1 MSPEVLEFGDVTV
14 DLRRMSVMRAGRPV
28 SLEPKTF
35 DVLRYLI
42 EHRDRLV
49 TKEEL
54 LDAAWKDTF
63 VTPNVLTRAV
73 AQMRKALGDDAFEA
87 RYIETVAKR
96 GYRFI
101 APVTVHGAEASA
113 PSRPAA
119 PHASPA
125 TSPVA
130 ASPARRRS
138 VGAVAAIGVII
149 AAIGFGIYA
158 MRDHGPA
165 AISDAATEQLP
176 MRRFTTGSQSYSFPS
191 ISPDGRTIAYS
202 SDVTGAMEI
211 YTAGL
216 TPGNRE
222 VALTSDGGQN
232 MNAEWSPDG
241 QWISYHSRKNGGIW
255 IVPSSGGTARRVV
268 EFGSQA
274 SWTPDGRRLVF
285 TSDAGGMAVQ
295 SILWSVDRDGGDRR
309 QVTKLGAPRGGHSKP
324 AISSNGRLVVFGVTH
339 GHIGVE
345 VWTMPMDAEI
355 GTKIGDGHSARFSPD
370 GSAVYWISRTPEG
383 NDTLMRV
390 GIDERGA
397 PTGQAE
403 EVQQFAGNF
412 VGGFSIARNGNTVLW
427 LFRGAGNIW
436 AVDVPSPGVKA
447 APPVALTSDD
457 VRNSYPS
464 HSREGR
470 IAFQQFAP
478 GQPPSVW
485 AIDEDGKNREAL
497 TVGLSVGVWNPQ
509 WTPDGKRLFVQ
520 TGARGQKTRFAWLDV
535 ATKQLT
541 PLAISTDGILSQR
554 LSPDGREIV
563 FHVIDAGGV
572 INVWTQVLDGGSRK
586 QLTFDSEAMSY
597 PMWSPDGRSL
607 VVEIKRGDDTHM
619 GVMSRDGGPV
629 ELLVTE
635 RGQSWPYSWA
645 PDNDRIA
652 FAGAR
657 DGVWNIYTVSRSTKA
672 ITQLTDFNSVQGY
685 VRYPSWSPARPRI
698 VFERAEQRGSL
709 WTAKLR

>member
-1 MSPEVLEFGDVTV
+1 MAPEVFQFGDVTV
-14 DLRRMSVMRAGRPV
+14 DLRRMLVLRGNEPV

-35 DVLRYLI
+35 DVLRYLL

-54 LDAAWKDTF
+54 LDAAWRDTF

-73 AQMRKALGDDAFEA
+73 AQLRKAIGDDAFEA

-101 APVTVHGAEASA
+101 APVVTDPFGAAGPDVSARSTAATATV
-113 PSRPAA
+113 SRPPRRGPIAV
-119 PHASPA
+119 
-125 TSPVA
+125 VA
-130 ASPARRRS
+130 AGCLLAA
-138 VGAVAAIGVII
+138 AV
-149 AAIGFGIYA
+149 GFGMFA
-158 MRDHGPA
+158 MRERAGLDVTAPA
-165 AISDAATEQLP
+165 QLS
-176 MRRFTTGSQSYSFPS
+176 MRRFTTGSQSYSFPA

-211 YTAGL
+211 YTAGFAA
-216 TPGNRE
+216 GGRE

-255 IVPSSGGTARRVV
+255 IVPSGGGTARRVV

-274 SWTPDGRRLVF
+274 TWTPDGRRLVF
-285 TSDAGGMAVQ
+285 TSDAGGMAAQ

-324 AISSNGRLVVFGVTH
+324 AISPNGRVVAFGVAN
-339 GHIGVE
+339 GHISVE
-345 VWTMPMDAEI
+345 VWTMPMDGETR
-355 GTKIGDGHSARFSPD
+355 TKIGEGHSPRFSPD
-370 GSAVYWISRTPEG
+370 GSAVYWIGRSPEG

-390 GIDERGA
+390 GIDERGVPA
-397 PTGQAE
+397 GQAE

-412 VGGFSIARNGNTVLW
+412 VGGFSIARNGTAVLW
-427 LFRGAGNIW
+427 LFRGSANLW
-436 AVDVPSPGVKA
+436 AVDVPPPGAKP

-464 HSREGR
+464 HSRDGR
-470 IAFQQFAP
+470 VAFQQYAP
-478 GQPPSVW
+478 GQPPTVW
-485 AIDEDGKNREAL
+485 VIDEDGRNREAL
-497 TVGLSVGVWNPQ
+497 TVGLSTGVWGPQ
-509 WTPDGKRLFVQ
+509 WSPDAKRLFVAVA
-520 TGARGQKTRFAWLDV
+520 ARGQKASFAWLDI
-535 ATKQLT
+535 ATKQLS
-541 PLAISTDGILSQR
+541 PIAISSEGVLSQR
-554 LSPDGREIV
+554 LSPDGREMA

-572 INVWTQVLDGGSRK
+572 INVWTQSLDGGARK

-597 PMWSPDGRSL
+597 PMWSADGKSL
-607 VVEIKRGDDTHM
+607 VIEIKRGDDTHM
-619 GVMSRDGGPV
+619 GVISRDGGQV
-629 ELLVTE
+629 EMLVTA

-657 DGVWNIYTVSRSTKA
+657 DGVWNIYTVSRKTKE
-672 ITQLTDFNSVQGY
+672 IVQLTDFNSVQGY
-685 VRYPSWSPARPRI
+685 VRYPSWSRTKDTI

-709 WTAKLR
+709 WTTRLP